1 MTTYY
6 VGPGGNDGNDGLSW
20 ANRFLTLNGAEDEPV
35 ASGDTVYVG
44 PGIYRETL
52 TCDVDGASE
61 IAYIAD
67 VTGEN
72 TDGVGGP
79 VIISGSDGDTTATR
93 AYCISVDT
101 KSYRT
106 FIGFHCVGYN
116 NVGIFF
122 EDCDNIKVK
131 DCSCGPGDGSA
142 TIGIYHDGDPDTV
155 EITRCVF
162 IGHNNANGGC
172 IYFYD
177 GSDQSAT
184 STTINDCL
192 FVGAYNGVYC
202 NNISD
207 VVISNSTFLGCYRG
221 IRTNSLAASSSI
233 TVQNC
238 MILGYYGIY
247 AGASGEVASSYS
259 QNTSVVDN
267 NWAAGTGDVTVYVM
281 NPELP
286 LLYGTYSGI
295 RYPVPLL
302 GELNPYAYAAHR
314 TGTSETSTDLFGI
327 TKPAT
332 AAISSWGAIQFQDK
346 LRETTTTRGGST
358 ASIKFETA
366 GEMQIWVPTDGTEI
380 TVSVY
385 CYREADYAG
394 TNPRMVIK
402 QPGQADRTTT
412 DAAAASQWNELTDT
426 FTPSSD
432 TDYIVVCL
440 QSLNTDTAN
449 AATNDAFFDDL
460 TVS

>member
-1 MTTYY
+1 M
-6 VGPGGNDGNDGLSW
+6 
-20 ANRFLTLNGAEDEPV
+20 
-35 ASGDTVYVG
+35 YVG
-44 PGIYRETL
+44 PGIYREQL

-93 AYCISVDT
+93 PYGIYADT

-106 FIGFHCVGYN
+106 FVGFHIVGFDTY
-116 NVGIFF
+116 GIYL
-122 EDCDNIKVK
+122 DGCDNVVIR
-131 DCSCGPGDGSA
+131 DCCIDGGDA
-142 TIGIYHDGDPDTV
+142 TSVRGITLLDTYNTV
-155 EITRCVF
+155 EIARCICVGSSVG
-162 IGHNNANGGC
+162 IS
-172 IYFYD
+172 ID
-177 GSDQSAT
+177 GSSDQNAISF
-184 STTINDCL
+184 SISDCL
-192 FVGAYNGVYC
+192 LHGYTGIYIIDIADVVVEGCTSFGAYS
-202 NNISD
+202 IQ
-207 VVISNSTFLGCYRG
+207 IT
-221 IRTNSLAASSSI
+221 SLAASQSV
-233 TVQNC
+233 TVRNC
-238 MILGYYGIY
+238 NVFGVINGFY
-247 AGASGEVASSYS
+247 AQTSGEIASSYC
-259 QNTSVVDN
+259 QVCGNTN
-267 NWAAGTGDVTVYVM
+267 TNWSAGTGDVEDYVM
-281 NPELP
+281 NLELP
-286 LLYGTYSGI
+286 ILYGTYSGI

>member
-1 MTTYY
+1 MTVYY

-44 PGIYRETL
+44 PGIYREQL

-67 VTGEN
+67 VTGIH
-72 TDGVGGP
+72 TDGVGGD

-93 AYCISVDT
+93 AYGIYANT

-106 FIGFHCVGYN
+106 FIGFHVVGFSLS
-116 NVGIFF
+116 GIEFLGCDHIVLR
-122 EDCDNIKVK
+122 DCCID
-131 DCSCGPGDGSA
+131 GGDGSQVQCVYFNGSYD
-142 TIGIYHDGDPDTV
+142 TI
-155 EITRCVF
+155 EMTRCVVV
-162 IGHNNANGGC
+162 GGFYIIRVFNSSDQGATSFVISDC
-172 IYFYD
+172 LLMAGYYSFYD
-177 GSDQSAT
+177 QNVHD
-184 STTINDCL
+184 I
-192 FVGAYNGVYC
+192 
-202 NNISD
+202 
-207 VVISNSTFLGCYRG
+207 VIQNSTIIGETG
-221 IRTNSLAASSSI
+221 IYTTSIQASETI
-233 TVQNC
+233 TVRNC
-238 MILGYYGIY
+238 CVFCANKSID
-247 AGASGEVASSYS
+247 AGAAGEITTTYCQVSS
-259 QNTSVVDN
+259 TSNDN
-267 NWAAGTGDVTVYVM
+267 WSAGTGDVTAYVM
-281 NPELP
+281 NLQFPI
-286 LLYGTYSGI
+286 LYGTYAGI

-314 TGTSETSTDLFGI
+314 AGSSETSTDLFGI

-346 LRETTTTRGGST
+346 LRETTTTRN
-358 ASIKFETA
+358 ASAASVKFETA
-366 GEMQIWVPTDGTEI
+366 GEIQIWVPVDGSEI

-412 DAAAASQWNELTDT
+412 DAAAASQWNQLTDT
-426 FTPSSD
+426 FTPSGD

-449 AATNDAFFDDL
+449 AATNDCFFEDL
-460 TVS
+460 TIS